1 MSRLEVV
8 QVTRRFVV
16 ENRTHTVLDRVDL
29 SVDSGELVCLLG
41 RSGCGK
47 TTLLRIIAA
56 LDREYEGAVL
66 VDGVRATRSG
76 PDRMMV
82 FQETEQ
88 VFPWLTVLKNVAMPL
103 EIQGH
108 RDPAGEARRF
118 AGLVGL
124 GDALN
129 FYPHQLSGGM
139 RQRVALARALAV
151 QPAVLLMDEPFA
163 GVDAATRSDLQQLLL
178 GICTERA
185 PTILFVTHQIEEA
198 LLLADRIVVLGDNG
212 SVAASIPRNRPPE
225 TTGRRPRELDTVGR
239 KPTSPDEQLTATLHR
254 LLMPSGS
261 RR

>member
-8 QVTRRFVV
+8 QVSRRFIV

-29 SVDSGELVCLLG
+29 RVDQGELVCLLG

-47 TTLLRIIAA
+47 TTLLRIIAT

-66 VDGVRATRSG
+66 VDGVRATRPG
-76 PDRMMV
+76 PDRMML

-88 VFPWLTVLKNVAMPL
+88 VFPWLTVLQNVSMPL
-103 EIQGH
+103 EVQSH
-108 RDPAGEARRF
+108 RDPSGEARRF

-178 GICTERA
+178 GIHTERA
-185 PTILFVTHQIEEA
+185 PTILFVTHQIDEA
-198 LLLADRIVVLGDNG
+198 LILADRIVVLGDNG
-212 SVAASIPRNRPPE
+212 SVAASIPRDRVPQ
-225 TTGRRPRELDTVGR
+225 TTERRSADPATVGR
-239 KPTSPDEQLTATLHR
+239 QSSSPDELLTATLHR
-254 LLMPSGS
+254 LLLPSGS